1 MTYFDVSRNARP
13 LVVAGAPAIRVLTVG
28 ALVTP
33 NGPATLSVT
42 GMAVAN
48 GERTY
53 LFRPQHYLSN
63 GDVVTIRVLA
73 EGVAT
78 PPSSTTVEPE
88 LPVQEELA
96 RLRAELEGNRHADP
110 PSSPTS
116 YSHTRAPK
124 SSAFTVTSSSGASVV
139 ATLGHAN
146 LLQSVV
152 TLRGGVCYLEVDS
165 FLESSVDSKRWLSS
179 TIEFNESTTIAYAT

>member
-1 MTYFDVSRNARP
+1 MTYFDVSRNGRP

-33 NGPATLSVT
+33 YGPAALSAT

-48 GERTY
+48 RERTY
-53 LFRPQHYLSN
+53 LFWPQHFLNN
-63 GDVVTIRVLA
+63 GDVITIRLLA

-78 PPSSTTVEPE
+78 PPSSTAVEPE
-88 LPVQEELA
+88 LPVHEELA
-96 RLRAELEGNRHADP
+96 RLRAGLDAKHHAGP
-110 PSSPTS
+110 PGSPTS

-124 SSAFTVTSSSGASVV
+124 SSAFTVASNSGAPVVV
-139 ATLGHAN
+139 ALGQSQ

-165 FLESSVDSKRWLSS
+165 FLESSVESQRWLSS
-179 TIEFNESTTIAYAT
+179 IIEVNQSITIAYAT